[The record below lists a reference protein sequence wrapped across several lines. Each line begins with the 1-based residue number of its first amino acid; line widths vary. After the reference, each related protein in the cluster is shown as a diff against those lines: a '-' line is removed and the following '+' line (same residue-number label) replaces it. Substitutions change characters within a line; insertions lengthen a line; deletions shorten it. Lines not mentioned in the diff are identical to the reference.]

1 MRSVTASMTE
11 FKRLPLPPIV
21 SKLSMRNVERRTG
34 IHDRRTKKRVY
45 DHGCVCSRHI
55 PLLCIQAFES
65 GLV

>member
-11 FKRLPLPPIV
+11 LKDYTAAHRIKAV
-21 SKLSMRNVERRTG
+21 GYTERERRTG

-45 DHGCVCSRHI
+45 DHGCVCSR
-55 PLLCIQAFES
+55 QYSSYVSAES